1 MPAKLPDTVV
11 RKQVLS
17 VRCTLAERQEIE
29 AAAGKTGLS
38 DWLRNT
44 VLWVIRSTA
53 APVNGKP
60 RETATGHGYITGTA
74 DLDAI
79 EGQALRD
86 SSWADEWALME
97 RMEPVEAN
105 AKLLELTAG
114 RKLPSGF
121 TAWPKARKIA
131 WLTKECPL

>member
-29 AAAGKTGLS
+29 AAAGQTGLS

-44 VLWVIRSTA
+44 VLWVIRSAA
-53 APVNGKP
+53 APVNGVAKHEP
-60 RETATGHGYITGTA
+60 
-74 DLDAI
+74 DPWI
-79 EGQALRD
+79 ENAAQAAAPAELPLT
-86 SSWADEWALME
+86 WADQWAFME
-97 RMEPVEAN
+97 RMEPSEA
-105 AKLLELTAG
+105 ADRLAELTAV